1 MQSVGLSWCV
11 ITQIGGGGQSKN
23 ITFYDSGSTLLYA
36 TAGGITYRFHGMAA
50 ISSNALIPWGTPF
63 DVTTVIT
70 TAQSRTVVLMTTDI
84 LEKILQGIVD
94 AGHDLGLIKD
104 TQGTTITSILNSV
117 GELYIKI
124 MFAAI
129 IISVIV
135 LAAVYGTR
143 RKTEKT
149 PYEEIRAGLSVDE
162 AAAKKAQNN
171 RLLELQRKERE
182 RRKK

>member
-50 ISSNALIPWGTPF
+50 ISSNALIPFGTSF

-84 LEKILQGIVD
+84 LQQILQKLKD
-94 AGHDLGLIKD
+94 AETDLGNILD
-104 TQGTTITSILNSV
+104 TQGTTITAILDRMGENLITIMV
-117 GELYIKI
+117 GVTLGAVMI
-124 MFAAI
+124 
-129 IISVIV
+129 
-135 LAAVYGTR
+135 LAGVYGTR
-143 RKTEKT
+143 RKKETT
-149 PYEEIRAGLSVDE
+149 PYEDLKASLSVDE
-162 AAAKKAQNN
+162 EAAKKVQNN
-171 RLLELQRKERE
+171 KLIEQQRKER
-182 RRKK
+182 RKK